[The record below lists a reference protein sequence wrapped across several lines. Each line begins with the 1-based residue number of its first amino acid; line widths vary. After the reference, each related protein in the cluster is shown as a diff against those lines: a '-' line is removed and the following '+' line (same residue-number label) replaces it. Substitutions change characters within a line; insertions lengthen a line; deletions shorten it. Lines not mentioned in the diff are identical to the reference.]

1 MPLFVNQTTYTV
13 TTHSPNSV
21 YFTGS
26 MQLATDTHF
35 TPQAAASA
43 TPAAISSGVPASL
56 TEDAFLGGKLRVLQP
71 EKGYRAGIDAVF
83 LGAAIPA
90 QEGDAVFEAG
100 IGVGV
105 ASLCLLSRCPNVHV
119 TGMEVTA
126 RYAMMCEENAKRNGF
141 AGHVNVIHADVKEA
155 LRKDLAHL
163 PQHGTFAH
171 AFANPPYFE
180 DGKVTQSPSLLKAAA
195 HAFGPDDL
203 EVWIKIMHSMVGLRG
218 TVTVIHRADTLGK
231 LLTAMEEKFGDI
243 RVAPLYAREGT
254 AASRVIVQG
263 VRGSKAPMQ
272 LLPGLILHNA
282 EGNGFTPDAEAV
294 LRDGAGWRL
303 R

>member
-1 MPLFVNQTTYTV
+1 
-13 TTHSPNSV
+13 
-21 YFTGS
+21 
-26 MQLATDTHF
+26 MQLATDTYYA
-35 TPQAAASA
+35 P
-43 TPAAISSGVPASL
+43 PAAPVTAPQGVPASL

-83 LGAAIPA
+83 LGATIPA
-90 QEGDAVFEAG
+90 KEGDTVFEAG

-105 ASLCLLSRCPNVHV
+105 ASLCLLSRCSDIHV
-119 TGMEVTA
+119 TGIEVTA

-141 AGHVNVIHADVKEA
+141 ANNVRVIHADVKEA
-155 LRKDLAHL
+155 MRKDLASMPL
-163 PQHGTFAH
+163 HGTFAH

-180 DGKVTQSPSLLKAAA
+180 EGKVTASPSLLKAQA
-195 HAFGPDDL
+195 HAFGAEDL
-203 EVWIKIMHSMVGLRG
+203 ELWIKVMHALVCLRG
-218 TVTVIHRADTLGK
+218 TVTIVHRADMLGRV
-231 LLTAMEEKFGDI
+231 LTAMEEKFGDI

-263 VRGSKAPMQ
+263 IRGSKAPMQ
-272 LLPGLILHNA
+272 LLPGLILHG
-282 EGNGFTPDAEAV
+282 EGNAFTPDAEAV

>member
-1 MPLFVNQTTYTV
+1 
-13 TTHSPNSV
+13 
-21 YFTGS
+21 
-26 MQLATDTHF
+26 MQLATETHYA
-35 TPQAAASA
+35 PAPAAASA
-43 TPAAISSGVPASL
+43 APHAVPSSL
-56 TEDAFLGGKLRVLQP
+56 TEDAFLGGKLRILQP

-90 QEGDAVFEAG
+90 QEGDTIFEAG

-105 ASLCLLSRCPNVHV
+105 ASLCLLSRCGGVHI

-141 AGHVNVIHADVKEA
+141 ADKVRIIHADVKEA
-155 LRKDLAHL
+155 LRKDLVNM

-180 DGKVTQSPSLLKAAA
+180 EGKVTPSPSLLKAAA

-203 EVWIKIMHSMVGLRG
+203 ELWIKIMYQMVCLRG
-218 TVTVIHRADTLGK
+218 TVTMIHRADTLGK
-231 LLTAMEEKFGDI
+231 ILTAMEEKFGDI

-272 LLPGLILHNA
+272 LLPGLILHG

-294 LRDGAGWRL
+294 LRDGAAWRL

>member
-1 MPLFVNQTTYTV
+1 
-13 TTHSPNSV
+13 
-21 YFTGS
+21 
-26 MQLATDTHF
+26 MQLATDSFSQT
-35 TPQAAASA
+35 Q
-43 TPAAISSGVPASL
+43 PAAPTPVTVPHSVPPSL
-56 TEDAFLGGKLRVLQP
+56 TEDAFLGGKLSILQP

-83 LGAAIPA
+83 LGAAIPVK
-90 QEGDAVFEAG
+90 EGETVFEAG

-105 ASLCLLSRCPNVHV
+105 ASLCLLSRCNNLHV

-141 AGHVNVIHADVKEA
+141 GNHVRIIHADVKEA
-155 LRKDLAHL
+155 MRRDLSTM
-163 PQHGTFAH
+163 PEHGSFNH

-180 DGKVTQSPSLLKAAA
+180 EGKVTPSPSLLKAQA

-203 EVWIKIMHSMVGLRG
+203 ELWIKVMHAMVGLRG
-218 TVTVIHRADTLGK
+218 TVTMIHRADTLGK
-231 LLTAMEEKFGDI
+231 ILTAMEEKFGDI

-272 LLPGLILHNA
+272 LLPGLILHG

-294 LRDGAGWRL
+294 LRDGAAWRL